1 MEENRMNEDF
11 KTKYLN
17 IYLDHLNPD
26 LSPSTLHNKQNNISV
41 FLNYLSN
48 HDIYNF
54 ENFDINIVFRFINS
68 LNYAPQTISGLEF
81 NLREF
86 FDILHKTGLTDFE
99 GREVFPVIFTNKR
112 DRIIS
117 FYSTEEVRKVIDV
130 LDPKSRNY
138 TMNKCMVL
146 IAAQIGLR
154 SSDILG
160 LKLSEIKWDKGLIE
174 RKQAKT
180 GNLVSVPMPENIRLL
195 LIDYIK
201 NHRPECDS
209 DYVFINQTSMNRY
222 CSTELLAIVRRL
234 IRKTDIS
241 VKNRKVGP
249 HALRH
254 SLATRLL
261 ESNTPMPVITGIL
274 GHKNLNTTRA
284 YLNIDIES
292 LRKRSMEV

>member
-1 MEENRMNEDF
+1 MNEDF

-261 ESNTPMPVITGIL
+261 ESNTSMPVITGIL

>member
-1 MEENRMNEDF
+1 MNEDF

-99 GREVFPVIFTNKR
+99 CREVFPVIFTNKR

>member
-1 MEENRMNEDF
+1 MNEDF

-26 LSPSTLHNKQNNISV
+26 LSPSTLHNKQNNILV

-180 GNLVSVPMPENIRLL
+180 GNLVSLPMPENIRLL

-222 CSTELLAIVRRL
+222 CSTELLAIVQRL

-261 ESNTPMPVITGIL
+261 ENNTPMPVITGIL

>member
-1 MEENRMNEDF
+1 MNEDF

-26 LSPSTLHNKQNNISV
+26 LSPSTLHNKQNNILV

-86 FDILHKTGLTDFE
+86 FDILHKTGMTDFE

-117 FYSTEEVRKVIDV
+117 FYSTEEIRKVIDV

-180 GNLVSVPMPENIRLL
+180 GNLVSLPMPENIRLL

-222 CSTELLAIVRRL
+222 CSTELLAIVQRL

-261 ESNTPMPVITGIL
+261 ENNTPMPVITGIL

>member
-180 GNLVSVPMPENIRLL
+180 GNLVSLPMPENIRLL

>member
-1 MEENRMNEDF
+1 MNEDF

-26 LSPSTLHNKQNNISV
+26 LSPSTLHNKQNNILV

-86 FDILHKTGLTDFE
+86 FDILHKTGMTDFE

-117 FYSTEEVRKVIDV
+117 FYSTKEIRKVIDV

>member
-1 MEENRMNEDF
+1 MNEDF

-26 LSPSTLHNKQNNISV
+26 LSPSTLHNKQNNILV

-117 FYSTEEVRKVIDV
+117 FYSTKEIRKVIDV

>member
-1 MEENRMNEDF
+1 MNEDF

-26 LSPSTLHNKQNNISV
+26 LSPSTLHNKQNNILV

-86 FDILHKTGLTDFE
+86 FDILHKTGMTDFE

-117 FYSTEEVRKVIDV
+117 FYSTEEIRKVIDV

-180 GNLVSVPMPENIRLL
+180 GNLVSLPMPENIRLL

-222 CSTELLAIVRRL
+222 CSTELLAIVQRL

>member
-1 MEENRMNEDF
+1 MNEDF

-86 FDILHKTGLTDFE
+86 FDILHKTGMTDFE

-117 FYSTEEVRKVIDV
+117 FYSTEEIRKVIDV

-180 GNLVSVPMPENIRLL
+180 GNLVSLPMPENIRLL

-222 CSTELLAIVRRL
+222 CSTELLAIVQRL

>member
-1 MEENRMNEDF
+1 MNEDF

-26 LSPSTLHNKQNNISV
+26 LSPSTLHNKQNNILV

-117 FYSTEEVRKVIDV
+117 FYSTEEIRKVIDV

-180 GNLVSVPMPENIRLL
+180 GNLVSLPMPENIRLL

-261 ESNTPMPVITGIL
+261 ENNTPMPVITGIL

>member
-1 MEENRMNEDF
+1 MNEDF

>member
-1 MEENRMNEDF
+1 MNEDF

-26 LSPSTLHNKQNNISV
+26 LSPSTLHNKQNNILV

-117 FYSTEEVRKVIDV
+117 FYSTEEIRKVIDV

-138 TMNKCMVL
+138 IMNKCMVL

-180 GNLVSVPMPENIRLL
+180 GNLVSLPMPENIKLL

-261 ESNTPMPVITGIL
+261 ENNTPMPVIRISIPPEHISIST
-274 GHKNLNTTRA
+274 LNP
-284 YLNIDIES
+284 
-292 LRKRSMEV
+292 

>member
-1 MEENRMNEDF
+1 MNEDF

-54 ENFDINIVFRFINS
+54 ENFDFNIVFRFINS

-117 FYSTEEVRKVIDV
+117 FYRTEEVRKVIDV
-130 LDPKSRNY
+130 LDTKSRNY

-222 CSTELLAIVRRL
+222 CST
-234 IRKTDIS
+234 
-241 VKNRKVGP
+241 
-249 HALRH
+249 
-254 SLATRLL
+254 
-261 ESNTPMPVITGIL
+261 
-274 GHKNLNTTRA
+274 
-284 YLNIDIES
+284 
-292 LRKRSMEV
+292 

>member
-1 MEENRMNEDF
+1 MNEDF

-117 FYSTEEVRKVIDV
+117 FYSTEEIRKVIDV

-180 GNLVSVPMPENIRLL
+180 GNLVSLPMPENIRLL

-222 CSTELLAIVRRL
+222 CSTELLAIVQRL

-261 ESNTPMPVITGIL
+261 ENNTPMPVITGIL

>member
-1 MEENRMNEDF
+1 MNEDF

-117 FYSTEEVRKVIDV
+117 FYSTEEIRKVIDV

-261 ESNTPMPVITGIL
+261 ENNTPMPVITGIL

>member
-1 MEENRMNEDF
+1 MNEDF

-17 IYLDHLNPD
+17 IYLDHLNPN

-180 GNLVSVPMPENIRLL
+180 GNLVSLPMPENIRLL

-222 CSTELLAIVRRL
+222 CSTELLAIVQRL

-261 ESNTPMPVITGIL
+261 ENNTPMPVITGIL

>member
-1 MEENRMNEDF
+1 MNEDF

-26 LSPSTLHNKQNNISV
+26 LSPSTLHHKQNNILV

-86 FDILHKTGLTDFE
+86 FDILHKTGMTDFE

-117 FYSTEEVRKVIDV
+117 FYSTKEIRKVIDV

>member
-1 MEENRMNEDF
+1 MNEDF

-180 GNLVSVPMPENIRLL
+180 GNLVSLPMPENIRLL

-261 ESNTPMPVITGIL
+261 ENNTPMPVITGIL

>member
-1 MEENRMNEDF
+1 MNEDF

-274 GHKNLNTTRA
+274 GNKNLNTTRA

>member
-1 MEENRMNEDF
+1 MNEDF

-68 LNYAPQTISGLEF
+68 LNYAPQTISELEF

>member
-1 MEENRMNEDF
+1 MNEDF

-26 LSPSTLHNKQNNISV
+26 LSPSTLHNKQNNILV

-117 FYSTEEVRKVIDV
+117 FYSTKEIRKVINV

-261 ESNTPMPVITGIL
+261 ENNTPMPVITGIL

>member
-1 MEENRMNEDF
+1 MNEDF

-86 FDILHKTGLTDFE
+86 FDILHKTGMTDFE

-117 FYSTEEVRKVIDV
+117 FYSTEEIRKVIDV

-154 SSDILG
+154 SSDLLG

-180 GNLVSVPMPENIRLL
+180 GNLVSLPMPENIRLL

-222 CSTELLAIVRRL
+222 CSTELLAIVQRL

-261 ESNTPMPVITGIL
+261 ENNTPMPVITGIL